1 VISEVWGADLLVVQ
15 RQFTLVGVNPALD
28 RFTEEAAEIKAAAER
43 LAVEHGRALA
53 AKRYSPVG

>member
-1 VISEVWGADLLVVQ
+1 VQ